1 MSEQNKAAMQSFY
14 DAINAGQLD
23 AIVGL
28 MTPGFIEHEEFPGI
42 PPTAAGVRQLFEMLR
57 TAFSDFRIE
66 VDALLAEGNMVVAR
80 GRMTGTH
87 QGEFMG
93 MAPTGKAMA
102 TPFADF
108 IRFEGGKAAEHWGVT
123 DSGAMMQQLS

>member
-1 MSEQNKAAMQSFY
+1 MSEQNKAATRRFY

-23 AIVGL
+23 TILGL

-42 PPTAAGVRQLFEMLR
+42 PPNAAGVRQLFEVLR
-57 TAFSDFRIE
+57 TAFPDFRIE
-66 VDALLAEGNMVVAR
+66 VDALLAEGDVVAAR

-87 QGEFMG
+87 RGEFMG
-93 MAPTGKAMA
+93 MAATGKTMA